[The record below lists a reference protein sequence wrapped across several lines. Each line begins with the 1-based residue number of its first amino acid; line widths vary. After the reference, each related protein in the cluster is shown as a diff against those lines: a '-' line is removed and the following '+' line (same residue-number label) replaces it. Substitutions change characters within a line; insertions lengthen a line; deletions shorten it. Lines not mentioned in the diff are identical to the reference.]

1 MNGPVW
7 HLLQQGKQTASYN
20 MALDEA
26 LLESAPELGRP
37 VLRFYGWLET
47 AASFGYAQ
55 KYAEVGRW
63 TMLRPLVRR
72 PTGGGLVPHDAD
84 WTYSVVIPPR
94 HPWHRLKAVESYRR
108 VHEWIR
114 DAFAI
119 LNVATTLAPPSQ
131 KEIPGQ
137 CFAGAE
143 EFDVLWQGRKIAGAA
158 QRRTRSGLLIQGSI
172 QPPPIPLVRENWQ
185 FAMCEVARRQW
196 AVEWI
201 ELQITGQLAEMTR
214 RLQAAKYS
222 QAGYNQKR

>member
-1 MNGPVW
+1 MNGPGW
-7 HLLQQGKQTASYN
+7 YLLQQGKQTASYN

-55 KYAEVGRW
+55 KYAEIERW

-72 PTGGGLVPHDAD
+72 PTGGGLTPHDAD

-94 HPWHRLKAVESYRR
+94 HSWHRLKAAESYRR

-114 DAFAI
+114 DAFAS
-119 LNVATTLAPPSQ
+119 LNVATTLAPSSP

-137 CFAGAE
+137 CFVGAE

-158 QRRTRSGLLIQGSI
+158 QRRTRTGLLIQGSI
-172 QPPPIPLVRENWQ
+172 QPPPIPLARENWQ
-185 FAMCEVARRQW
+185 SAMCEIARRQW
-196 AVEWI
+196 AVEWTAL
-201 ELQITGQLAEMTR
+201 EITGPLAKMTR